1 MDTNAE
7 SFEKRPIWEEIES
20 EGDSRR
26 FHTST
31 LINNYIITFG
41 GIASYSKILQD
52 FSVFN
57 IDTYEWED
65 VIIKGV
71 QPKPRWSHTACVLDN
86 KKIIIYGGI
95 QANDDIAQD
104 ILILTPDF
112 QRSTLLIRV
121 LRGFIW

>member
-1 MDTNAE
+1 MDTNTE

-26 FHTST
+26 FHTSS
-31 LINNYIITFG
+31 LIDNYIITFG
-41 GIASYSKILQD
+41 GIAGYSKILHD

-71 QPKPRWSHTACVLDN
+71 QAKPRWSHTACVLDN

-95 QANDDIAQD
+95 QANDDLAQD

-112 QRSTLLIRV
+112 QRSISLLKAIW
-121 LRGFIW
+121 GFM